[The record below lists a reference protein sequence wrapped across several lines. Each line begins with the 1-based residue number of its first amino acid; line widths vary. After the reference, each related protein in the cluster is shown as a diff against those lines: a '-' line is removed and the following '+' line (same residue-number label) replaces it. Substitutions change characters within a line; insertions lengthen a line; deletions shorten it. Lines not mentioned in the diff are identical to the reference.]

1 MIRLL
6 IFIALVFIVAV
17 GSAWIADKP
26 GIITLDWQGYQ
37 IETGVMTAAVA
48 LLGVLAVGIILWN
61 VALYVLRTPD
71 HVGRFFRRRRKDR
84 GYDAMSKGLLAL
96 GVGDAAG
103 AGRHGAEAAKL
114 LPGEPATQLLLAQS
128 AQLDGRHEEARSR
141 FEAMLDDPA
150 LRPVGLHGLYIEA
163 ERLNEPVAARHYA
176 EEAARLMP
184 GLDWAGRA
192 VLGYQAVSG
201 DWADA
206 IKTLEKNYAA
216 KLVDKKTFRRH
227 KAVLL
232 TAQAL
237 ELEDRDPDAARQK
250 ASEAHGLAPA
260 LVPAAVLAAR
270 LATRRGDIRKAMKV
284 VETTWKLTPHPEL
297 ADAYAHARTGDS
309 AQDRL
314 KRVKSLAA
322 LRAHNA
328 EGALALAQAAIE
340 ANEWELARSQMKAAL
355 RLEPTQRVFLMMAD
369 LEERQHG
376 DRGRVREWLARA
388 VRAPSDPAWVA
399 DGVVSETWSPVSPVD
414 GRLDAFVWT
423 TPPAT
428 LDHHDDPLEA
438 LDETLLEALPAA
450 PAHLEAV
457 PLERKPAP
465 DAAPAATA
473 TAETG
478 VVNPA
483 AAGAPA
489 SASPPGGAA
498 ASAAEAHPV
507 GDATP
512 SEDASAPG
520 EREAAVTGRTSD
532 PAKAAGAPAPS
543 AETAPEARPTDATG
557 KTEAAAEK
565 SAEAKGD
572 APKEEAKPDA
582 KPDVKTGGKGKD
594 DLSRPIE
601 FPLKHM
607 PDDPGPDDDPDAE
620 RAKKPGFRFFN

>member
-6 IFIALVFIVAV
+6 IFIALVFVVAV

-48 LLGVLAVGIILWN
+48 LIGLLALGIIVWN
-61 VALYVLRTPD
+61 VALFILRTPD
-71 HVGRFFRRRRKDR
+71 HVGSFFRRRRKDR

-103 AGRHGAEAAKL
+103 AGRYGAEAAKL
-114 LPGEPATQLLLAQS
+114 LSGEPATQLLLAQS

-176 EEAARLMP
+176 EEAAKLMP

-206 IKTLEKNYAA
+206 IKTLEKNYAF
-216 KLVDKKTFRRH
+216 KRVDKKTFRRH

-232 TAQAL
+232 TAQAQ

-250 ASEAHGLAPA
+250 ANEAHGLAPA
-260 LVPAAVLAAR
+260 LVPAAILAAR
-270 LATRRGDIRKAMKV
+270 LATRRGDIRKAMKI

-297 ADAYAHARTGDS
+297 ADAYAHARNGDS

-328 EGALALAQAAIE
+328 EGALALARAAIE
-340 ANEWELARSQMKAAL
+340 AGDWDLARAQMKAAL
-355 RLEPTQRVFLMMAD
+355 RLEPTQRAFLMMAD

-388 VRAPSDPAWVA
+388 VRAPADPAWVA

-438 LDETLLEALPAA
+438 LDDALMEALPAA
-450 PAHLEAV
+450 PAHLEAA
-457 PLERKPAP
+457 PLERRPPVSEASP
-465 DAAPAATA
+465 HRAGDAASG
-473 TAETG
+473 AEQA
-478 VVNPA
+478 PE
-483 AAGAPA
+483 PA
-489 SASPPGGAA
+489 SPSGGAA
-498 ASAAEAHPV
+498 ASAAESRPAA
-507 GDATP
+507 DATRP
-512 SEDASAPG
+512 ADTAAPAQEDAALTDETPG
-520 EREAAVTGRTSD
+520 PVK
-532 PAKAAGAPAPS
+532 PAPAPS
-543 AETAPEARPTDATG
+543 TDTIGGAQPTETTGAKDDA
-557 KTEAAAEK
+557 
-565 SAEAKGD
+565 AKG
-572 APKEEAKPDA
+572 ATVKPDA
-582 KPDVKTGGKGKD
+582 TRPDAKADAKAGDTRKD

-607 PDDPGPDDDPDAE
+607 PDDPGPDDDTDKASQ
-620 RAKKPGFRFFN
+620 KKPGFRFFN

>member
-6 IFIALVFIVAV
+6 IFIALVFVVAV

-48 LLGVLAVGIILWN
+48 LIGLLALGIIVWN
-61 VALYVLRTPD
+61 VALFILRTPD
-71 HVGRFFRRRRKDR
+71 HVGSFFRRRRKDR

-103 AGRHGAEAAKL
+103 AGRYGAEAAKL
-114 LPGEPATQLLLAQS
+114 LSGEPATQLLLAQS

-176 EEAARLMP
+176 EEAAKLMP

-206 IKTLEKNYAA
+206 IKTLEKNYAF
-216 KLVDKKTFRRH
+216 KRVDKKTFRRH

-232 TAQAL
+232 TAQAQ

-250 ASEAHGLAPA
+250 ANEAHGLAPA
-260 LVPAAVLAAR
+260 LVPAAILAAR
-270 LATRRGDIRKAMKV
+270 LATRRGDIRKAMKI

-297 ADAYAHARTGDS
+297 ADAYAHARNGDS

-314 KRVKSLAA
+314 KRVKALAA

-328 EGALALAQAAIE
+328 EGALALARAAIE
-340 ANEWELARSQMKAAL
+340 ANDWDLARAQMKAAL
-355 RLEPTQRVFLMMAD
+355 RLEPTQRAFLMMAD

-388 VRAPSDPAWVA
+388 VRAPADPAWVA

-438 LDETLLEALPAA
+438 LDDALMEALPAA
-450 PAHLEAV
+450 PAHLEAA
-457 PLERKPAP
+457 PLERKPDPSEPLA
-465 DAAPAATA
+465 
-473 TAETG
+473 
-478 VVNPA
+478 
-483 AAGAPA
+483 
-489 SASPPGGAA
+489 ASPAPQ
-498 ASAAEAHPV
+498 PR
-507 GDATP
+507 DACRRRRQRLRRQKMP
-512 SEDASAPG
+512 QHRQSESRDG
-520 EREAAVTGRTSD
+520 QDRTGPNG
-532 PAKAAGAPAPS
+532 PAK
-543 AETAPEARPTDATG
+543 D
-557 KTEAAAEK
+557 
-565 SAEAKGD
+565 D
-572 APKEEAKPDA
+572 APKADASRRRKPQSLRR
-582 KPDVKTGGKGKD
+582 KTRALRPQELQTTRRRDRRQGARP
-594 DLSRPIE
+594 LPPSQARRMQIRNRRRSRRQRPTPRPATRARTIC
-601 FPLKHM
+601 
-607 PDDPGPDDDPDAE
+607 PG
-620 RAKKPGFRFFN
+620 RSSFR

>member
-6 IFIALVFIVAV
+6 IFIALVFVVAV

-48 LLGVLAVGIILWN
+48 LIGLLALGIILWN
-61 VALYVLRTPD
+61 VALFILRTPD
-71 HVGRFFRRRRKDR
+71 HVGSFFRRRRKDR

-96 GVGDAAG
+96 GVGDAAS

-114 LPGEPATQLLLAQS
+114 LSSEPATQLLLAQS

-176 EEAARLMP
+176 EEAAKLMP

-206 IKTLEKNYAA
+206 IKTLEKNYAS

-250 ASEAHGLAPA
+250 ANEAHGLAPA
-260 LVPAAVLAAR
+260 LVPAAVAAAR

-297 ADAYAHARTGDS
+297 AEAYAHARNGDS

-340 ANEWELARSQMKAAL
+340 ANDWDLARAQMKAAL

-388 VRAPSDPAWVA
+388 VRAPADPAWVA

-438 LDETLLEALPAA
+438 LDDALMEALPAA
-450 PAHLEAV
+450 PAHLEAT
-457 PLERKPAP
+457 PLERKPE
-465 DAAPAATA
+465 PA
-473 TAETG
+473 EP
-478 VVNPA
+478 V
-483 AAGAPA
+483 
-489 SASPPGGAA
+489 SP
-498 ASAAEAHPV
+498 SPV
-507 GDATP
+507 P
-512 SEDASAPG
+512 Q
-520 EREAAVTGRTSD
+520 
-532 PAKAAGAPAPS
+532 PAPS
-543 AETAPEARPTDATG
+543 AEAAKEAQPDAAQSEPARTEPAKTEPAKAVTPKADAS
-557 KTEAAAEK
+557 KTEAGKPEAPKPETPVSGAPK
-565 SAEAKGD
+565 SVAQDSKAPDSKAGGPETGGTSSAGTSAPDANPKPPAKPEAKADPKAGD
-572 APKEEAKPDA
+572 
-582 KPDVKTGGKGKD
+582 TRKD

-607 PDDPGPDDDPDAE
+607 PDDPGPDDEPEDA
-620 RAKKPGFRFFN
+620 RQKKPGFRFFN

>member
-6 IFIALVFIVAV
+6 IFIALVFLVAV
-17 GSAWIADKP
+17 ASAWIADKP
-26 GIITLDWQGYQ
+26 GIVTLDWQGYQ

-48 LLGVLAVGIILWN
+48 LLGLLVLGIVFWN
-61 VALYVLRTPD
+61 VALFILRTPD
-71 HVGRFFRRRRKDR
+71 HVSRFFCRRRKDR

-114 LPGEPATQLLLAQS
+114 LSGEPATQLLLAQS

-176 EEAARLMP
+176 EEAAQLMP

-206 IKTLEKNYAA
+206 IKTLEKNYAS

-250 ASEAHGLAPA
+250 ANEAHGLAPA
-260 LVPAAVLAAR
+260 LVPAAVAAAR
-270 LATRRGDIRKAMKV
+270 LATRRGDIRKAMKIA
-284 VETTWKLTPHPEL
+284 ETTWKHTPHPEL

-328 EGALALAQAAIE
+328 EGALALARAAIE
-340 ANEWELARSQMKAAL
+340 AGDWDLARAQMKAAL

-399 DGVVSETWSPVSPVD
+399 DGVVSDTWSPVSPVD

-428 LDHHDDPLEA
+428 RDHHDDPLEA

-450 PAHLEAV
+450 PAHLEAT
-457 PLERKPAP
+457 PLERKPPAGEASP
-465 DAAPAATA
+465 QATGETVSGAAQAPA
-473 TAETG
+473 
-478 VVNPA
+478 P
-483 AAGAPA
+483 
-489 SASPPGGAA
+489 ASPPGGAA

-507 GDATP
+507 ADATRAADTAAP
-512 SEDASAPG
+512 AQEDAARTD
-520 EREAAVTGRTSD
+520 ETSD
-532 PAKAAGAPAPS
+532 PVKAA
-543 AETAPEARPTDATG
+543 DATG
-557 KTEAAAEK
+557 VAPAAAARA
-565 SAEAKGD
+565 AEPKDD
-572 APKEEAKPDA
+572 APKEAAKADA
-582 KPDVKTGGKGKD
+582 KTDAKTDPKADGKTAGKGKD

-607 PDDPGPDDDPDAE
+607 PDDPGPDDEADKASQ
-620 RAKKPGFRFFN
+620 KKPGFRFFN

>member
-6 IFIALVFIVAV
+6 IFIALVFVVAV

-48 LLGVLAVGIILWN
+48 LIGLLALGIILWN
-61 VALYVLRTPD
+61 VALFILRTPD
-71 HVGRFFRRRRKDR
+71 HVGSFFRRRRKDR

-103 AGRHGAEAAKL
+103 AGRYGAEAAKL
-114 LPGEPATQLLLAQS
+114 LSGEPATQLLLAQS

-176 EEAARLMP
+176 EEAAKLMP

-206 IKTLEKNYAA
+206 IKTLEKNYAF
-216 KLVDKKTFRRH
+216 KRVDKKTFRRH

-232 TAQAL
+232 TAQAQ

-250 ASEAHGLAPA
+250 ANEAHGLAPA
-260 LVPAAVLAAR
+260 LVPAAILAAR
-270 LATRRGDIRKAMKV
+270 LATRRGDIRKAMKI

-297 ADAYAHARTGDS
+297 AEAYAHARNGDS

-314 KRVKSLAA
+314 KRVKALAA

-328 EGALALAQAAIE
+328 EGALALARAAIE
-340 ANEWELARSQMKAAL
+340 ANDWDLARAQMKAAL
-355 RLEPTQRVFLMMAD
+355 RLEPTQRAFLMMAD

-388 VRAPSDPAWVA
+388 VRAPADPAWVA

-438 LDETLLEALPAA
+438 LDDALMEALPAA
-450 PAHLEAV
+450 PAHLEAA
-457 PLERKPAP
+457 PLERKPDPSEPLAP
-465 DAAPAATA
+465 SPAPQPAATSTPATDAAPAKDAAAPDKAKPETA
-473 TAETG
+473 KTEPAQTGLAKDDAPKADAEKTDAAK
-478 VVNPA
+478 PA
-483 AAGAPA
+483 AQDAGA
-489 SASPPGGAA
+489 SASGA
-498 ASAAEAHPV
+498 
-507 GDATP
+507 
-512 SEDASAPG
+512 EDAKASGSETGGTSSAKPSAPD
-520 EREAAVTGRTSD
+520 ASSKP
-532 PAKAAGAPAPS
+532 PAK
-543 AETAPEARPTDATG
+543 PEVKA
-557 KTEAAAEK
+557 
-565 SAEAKGD
+565 
-572 APKEEAKPDA
+572 DA
-582 KPDVKTGGKGKD
+582 KAGDTRKD

-607 PDDPGPDDDPDAE
+607 PDDPGPDDEPEDA
-620 RAKKPGFRFFN
+620 RQKKPGFRFFN